1 MVLVGA
7 IFSNPTLLDFKVPTP
22 LYSPYDIHS
31 IIVEAAEPD
40 GPFGAK
46 GAGEI
51 GLVPVPAAIANA
63 IADAIGGHVH
73 SLPMKPEKVLNKM
86 LEIEDAT

>member
-1 MVLVGA
+1 M
-7 IFSNPTLLDFKVPTP
+7 PTALDT
-22 LYSPYDIHS
+22 PYDIHS